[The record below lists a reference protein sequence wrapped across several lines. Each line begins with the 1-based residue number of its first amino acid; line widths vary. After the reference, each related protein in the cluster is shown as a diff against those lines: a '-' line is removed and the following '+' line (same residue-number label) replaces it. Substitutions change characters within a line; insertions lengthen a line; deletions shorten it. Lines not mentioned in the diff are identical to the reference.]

1 MKKVLIGIGILIAC
15 LGIGFL
21 YLASKPSVASNYTEV
36 VETGGAVEKK
46 YLGQGNYDV
55 SYLEINALQ
64 NFKKYEL
71 YYPTNIETETRKFP
85 VVIFSN
91 GTGVKAS
98 KYSAVLKHL
107 ASWGFIVI
115 GTEEEY
121 SWNGFS
127 SEMSLRLAIKLND
140 NKTVEGLKSNP
151 FFSKVDL
158 DKIGLSGHSQ
168 GGVGVFDAV
177 TEQKHGHMIKT
188 IYAASPANLEL
199 SSNLEW
205 DYDPSLISVP
215 TFLVSGTGAGD
226 EDLVVSG
233 KQLTQIYEKLPATI
247 TKIMARRKE
256 AGHGDMLSL
265 PNGYMVAWFMWQLQG
280 DYEAETAF
288 QGNSPEIV
296 QNKLYQDQRI
306 MN

>member
-15 LGIGFL
+15 FGIGFL

-91 GTGVKAS
+91 GTGVRAS
-98 KYSAVLKHL
+98 KYASVLKHL

-168 GGVGVFDAV
+168 GGVGVFNAV

-215 TFLVSGTGAGD
+215 TFLVSGTGGGY

-233 KQLTQIYEKLPATI
+233 KQLTQIYETLPATI
-247 TKIMARRKE
+247 TKVMARRKE
-256 AGHGDMLSL
+256 AGHGDMLRL
-265 PNGYMVAWFMWQLQG
+265 PNGYMVAWFMWRLQG
-280 DYEAETAF
+280 APEAEAAF

>member
-15 LGIGFL
+15 FGIGFL

-91 GTGVKAS
+91 GTGVRAS
-98 KYSAVLKHL
+98 KYASVLKHL

-168 GGVGVFDAV
+168 GGVGVFNAV

-215 TFLVSGTGAGD
+215 TFLVSGTGGGY

-233 KQLTQIYEKLPATI
+233 KQLTQIYETLPATI
-247 TKIMARRKE
+247 TKVMARRKE
-256 AGHGDMLSL
+256 AGHGDMLRL
-265 PNGYMVAWFMWQLQG
+265 PNGYMVAWFMWRG
-280 DYEAETAF
+280 GGGAEAETAF

>member
-1 MKKVLIGIGILIAC
+1 M
-15 LGIGFL
+15 
-21 YLASKPSVASNYTEV
+21 
-36 VETGGAVEKK
+36 
-46 YLGQGNYDV
+46 
-55 SYLEINALQ
+55 
-64 NFKKYEL
+64 
-71 YYPTNIETETRKFP
+71 
-85 VVIFSN
+85 IFSN
-91 GTGVKAS
+91 GTGVRAS
-98 KYSAVLKHL
+98 KYASVLKHL

-168 GGVGVFDAV
+168 GGVGVFNAV

-215 TFLVSGTGAGD
+215 TFLVSGTGGGY

-233 KQLTQIYEKLPATI
+233 KQLTQIYETLPATI
-247 TKIMARRKE
+247 TKVMARRKKQ
-256 AGHGDMLSL
+256 DMVICLD
-265 PNGYMVAWFMWQLQG
+265 FQ
-280 DYEAETAF
+280 TA
-288 QGNSPEIV
+288 IW
-296 QNKLYQDQRI
+296 
-306 MN
+306 